1 MFKNGFKS
9 YFYFLFK
16 MEKKQS
22 IYRLINKT
30 IKEVEDLGYNQ
41 KSVEWYRDHYTILK
55 RYRLIFDNFNN
66 IDIEITNI
74 EFRKTASLLENLI
87 KRLINDF
94 EKHGW
99 FGLYDYIK
107 LNRSLLFLTDYSL
120 QFHKEHE
127 LSSLLK
133 NLKVC

>member
-1 MFKNGFKS
+1 
-9 YFYFLFK
+9 

-22 IYRLINKT
+22 IYRLVNKT
-30 IKEVEDLGYNQ
+30 IKEVEDLGYNE
-41 KSVEWYRDHYTILK
+41 KSVEWYRDQYTILQ
-55 RYRLIFDNFNN
+55 RYRLVFHNFNN

-74 EFRKTASLLENLI
+74 EFRKTASLLEKLI
-87 KRLINDF
+87 KRLMVDF

-120 QFHKEHE
+120 EFYKEHE
-127 LSSLLK
+127 ISSLLK
-133 NLKVC
+133 NLKVY

>member
-1 MFKNGFKS
+1 MDLNLIFIFS
-9 YFYFLFK
+9 FK
-16 MEKKQS
+16 MERKQS
-22 IYRLINKT
+22 IYTLINKT
-30 IKEVEDLGYNQ
+30 IKEVEDSGYNE

-55 RYRLIFDNFNN
+55 RYRLVFHNFNN

-87 KRLINDF
+87 KRLMNDF

-120 QFHKEHE
+120 QFYKEHE

>member
-1 MFKNGFKS
+1 
-9 YFYFLFK
+9 

-87 KRLINDF
+87 KRLMNDF

-120 QFHKEHE
+120 QFYKEHE

>member
-1 MFKNGFKS
+1 
-9 YFYFLFK
+9 

-22 IYRLINKT
+22 IYKLINKT
-30 IKEVEDLGYNQ
+30 IKEVEDSGYNE

-55 RYRLIFDNFNN
+55 RYRLVFYNFNN

-87 KRLINDF
+87 KRLMNDF

-120 QFHKEHE
+120 QFYKEHE
-127 LSSLLK
+127 LSYLLK

>member
-1 MFKNGFKS
+1 MD
-9 YFYFLFK
+9 
-16 MEKKQS
+16 KKQS
-22 IYRLINKT
+22 IYRLVNKT
-30 IKEVEDLGYNQ
+30 IKEVEGAGYNE

-55 RYRLIFDNFNN
+55 RYRLVFNNFNN

-74 EFRKTASLLENLI
+74 QFRKTASLLENLI
-87 KRLINDF
+87 KRLMIDF

-107 LNRSLLFLTDYSL
+107 LNRSLLFLTDYLL
-120 QFHKEHE
+120 QYYKDYE

-133 NLKVC
+133 DLKVY

>member
-1 MFKNGFKS
+1 
-9 YFYFLFK
+9 

>member
-1 MFKNGFKS
+1 
-9 YFYFLFK
+9 
-16 MEKKQS
+16 MERKQS
-22 IYRLINKT
+22 IYTLINKT
-30 IKEVEDLGYNQ
+30 IKEVEDSGYNE

-55 RYRLIFDNFNN
+55 RYRLVFHNFNN

-87 KRLINDF
+87 KRLMNDF

-120 QFHKEHE
+120 QFYKEHE

>member
-1 MFKNGFKS
+1 MD
-9 YFYFLFK
+9 
-16 MEKKQS
+16 KKQS
-22 IYRLINKT
+22 IYKLINKT
-30 IKEVEDLGYNQ
+30 IKEVEDSGYNE

-55 RYRLIFDNFNN
+55 RYRLVFHNFNN

-87 KRLINDF
+87 KRLMIDF

-120 QFHKEHE
+120 QFYKEHE